1 MKKLRKILLVLI
13 LMLVVVPF
21 NVKADEKVI
30 NIYLFYGDGC
40 PHCAAE
46 EEFLDEY
53 LKVKDNVKLYKYEVW
68 YDKTNQDYLKKVQ
81 KKLNNNQSGVP
92 YTVIGDKVLLGYMD
106 GVTDITIKN
115 YIDYYYNN
123 DYVDYVGKI
132 TNVSDIKD
140 DSDKINAR
148 KKEDKKIIYDDPEVE
163 ISTNKNKDEN
173 KSTNKQ
179 ENKLEKSN
187 EEVLDNVDN
196 MLKKY
201 PVLNKLSA
209 KKISLPLLSIVL
221 GLVDGFNPCAMW
233 ILIFLIT
240 MLFNMKDRKKMWILG
255 LTFIVTSGVVYL
267 LFMLTWLNLATFIS
281 KISFIRLL
289 IALIALVVGIINIS
303 KFANSLIKKD
313 EGCDVVDK
321 KDRKNIM
328 NKIIKITTE
337 KKFILALLGII
348 ALAASVN
355 IIELMCSIG
364 IPLLFTQ
371 ILAMNNLS
379 TFEYAIYMFLY
390 ILFFLIDDIIIF
402 VGSMI
407 TFKVTGLSTK
417 YTKFSHLIG
426 GIIMLLIGLLLII
439 KPELLMFNF

>member
-53 LKVKDNVKLYKYEVW
+53 LKDKDNVKLYKYEVW
-68 YDKTNQDYLKKVQ
+68 YDKTNQEYLQKVQ
-81 KKLNNNQSGVP
+81 KKLNDKQSGVP

-106 GVTDITIKN
+106 GVTDVTIKN
-115 YIDYYYNN
+115 YVNEYLENN
-123 DYVDYVGKI
+123 HYVDYVGKI

-140 DSDKINAR
+140 DSDKIDTKNN
-148 KKEDKKIIYDDPEVE
+148 DK
-163 ISTNKNKDEN
+163 
-173 KSTNKQ
+173 KQ

-221 GLVDGFNPCAMW
+221 GLVDGFNPGAMW

-255 LTFIVTSGVVYL
+255 LTFIVTSGIVYL

-281 KISFIRLL
+281 KLSFIRLL

-337 KKFILALLGII
+337 KKFILALFGII

-379 TFEYAIYMFLY
+379 TFEYAIYMLLY

-407 TFKVTGLSTK
+407 TLKVTGLSTK